1 MARKRGAKPAGTETP
16 PAQNERRLE
25 LKTEILGVIYLGLAV
40 LIFFSLQMKE
50 TGSFGEA
57 VRRVLYTVTGKKGS
71 FLLPVLFAAL
81 GWQLLKNHRKFSLTY
96 RYLGVITGCLWGILL
111 IHLVTEGAPA
121 EPLPFDYQEGGG
133 AVASLILYGLN
144 RIFSTLGTAVV
155 LSLLLLISVILVL
168 DRPLLQFL
176 TDLIGK
182 IAGSFRVFFRRK
194 RAAAD
199 LPYVQASA
207 TAEGMT
213 ADPPSGGSPG
223 EPRSRKK
230 EAFSRREKSR
240 PETETAALV
249 AVKSGRKLGPYQLP
263 PLDLLHLPPRPKRN
277 LKLPDQ
283 SAQLE
288 ATLASFGVQAKVTEV
303 HQGPVITRYEV
314 HPAPGVKVS
323 RIVNLANDLAL
334 ALAARGLRI
343 EAPIPGK
350 SAVGI
355 EVPNQEA
362 RPVTLREVVES
373 RAFWNAGKLGIA
385 MGVDITGEPSV
396 TNLDKMPHLLIAGAT
411 GSGKSV
417 CLNAIL
423 VSLLYRASPVE
434 VKLILIDPKRVELSV
449 YEDIPHLA
457 APVVTEAKKAA
468 AVLKALVAEMEARYK
483 AFAEKGVRDLPRYN
497 RALQPEELPMP
508 YIVVVIDEL
517 ADLMMVAPVD
527 VEDAICR
534 LAQMARATGIHL
546 VVATQRPSVDVITG
560 LIKANIPSR
569 IAFAVSS
576 QVDSRTILDTA
587 GAEQLLGRGDMLFA
601 PVGALKPV
609 RLQGALVL
617 DEEIKAVTDHWRL
630 QGTPEYIEALTNP
643 QPEQTAGGVEAADDE
658 LFWDAVQVV
667 IDQGQASA
675 SSLQRRFRIGYT
687 RAARLIDLME
697 EKGFVGPHDG
707 SKPRTVLIN
716 RRQLEELRKG
726 GS

>member
-1 MARKRGAKPAGTETP
+1 MARKRGAKPAGTEPRPT
-16 PAQNERRLE
+16 QSERRLE

-40 LIFFSLQMKE
+40 LLFFSLQMKE

-81 GWQLLKNHRKFSLTY
+81 GWQLLKNHRNFSLTY
-96 RYLGVITGCLWGILL
+96 RYVGVITGCLWGILL
-111 IHLVTEGAPA
+111 IHLVTSGAPA

-133 AVASLILYGLN
+133 AVASLILYGLD
-144 RIFSTLGTAVV
+144 RIFSSLGTIVV
-155 LSLLLLISVILVL
+155 LCLLLLISVILVL
-168 DRPLLQFL
+168 DRPLIQFL
-176 TDLIGK
+176 IDLKGK
-182 IAGSFRVFFRRK
+182 VGSWFRFFFRK
-194 RAAAD
+194 KKMVAD
-199 LPYVQASA
+199 LHYEQASA

-213 ADPPSGGSPG
+213 ADLPAAPPA
-223 EPRSRKK
+223 EPRVRKK
-230 EAFSRREKSR
+230 EVFPRKEKPPRETLA
-240 PETETAALV
+240 PVAAQ
-249 AVKSGRKLGPYQLP
+249 SGRKLGPYQLP

-277 LKLPDQ
+277 PKLPDQ

-288 ATLASFGVQAKVTEV
+288 ATLASFGVQAQVMEV
-303 HQGPVITRYEV
+303 HQGPVITRYEI

-362 RPVTLREVVES
+362 RMVTLREVVES

-417 CLNAIL
+417 CLNALL

-449 YEDIPHLA
+449 YEGIPHLA

-468 AVLKALVAEMEARYK
+468 AVLKAVVAEMETRYK
-483 AFAEKGVRDLPRYN
+483 AFAEKGVRDLARYN
-497 RALQPEELPMP
+497 RVLKPDELPMP

-517 ADLMMVAPVD
+517 ADLMMVAPVE

-576 QVDSRTILDTA
+576 QVDSRTILDMA

-617 DEEIKAVTDHWRL
+617 DEEIKAVTDHWRS
-630 QGTPEYIEALTNP
+630 QGAPDFVEAFSNP
-643 QPEQTAGGVEAADDE
+643 QPEQGPGVTEATEDE

-697 EKGFVGPHDG
+697 EKGFVGPHEG
-707 SKPRTVLIN
+707 SKPRTVLIT
-716 RRQLEELRKG
+716 RRQLEELRKADL
-726 GS
+726 

>member
-1 MARKRGAKPAGTETP
+1 MAKKRGTRPVRTEKRP
-16 PAQNERRLE
+16 EASERRLE
-25 LKTEILGVIYLGLAV
+25 LKTEILGVVYLGLAV
-40 LIFFSLQMKE
+40 LLFFSLQMKE

-57 VRRVLYTVTGKKGS
+57 VRRILYTVTGKKGS
-71 FLLPVLFAAL
+71 FLLPVLFVAL
-81 GWQLLKNHRKFSLTY
+81 GWQLLKNHRNFSLTY
-96 RYLGVITGCLWGILL
+96 RNVGVITACLWGILL
-111 IHLVTEGAPA
+111 IHLGTVGVPL

-133 AVASLILYGLN
+133 AVASIILYGLD
-144 RIFSTLGTAVV
+144 RIFSLLGTIVV

-168 DRPLLQFL
+168 DRPLIQFL
-176 TDLIGK
+176 ADLKGKISGWFLLLWRKKNSATDLH
-182 IAGSFRVFFRRK
+182 
-194 RAAAD
+194 
-199 LPYVQASA
+199 YEQASA
-207 TAEGMT
+207 TAEMTT
-213 ADPPSGGSPG
+213 ADPPAAPPVK
-223 EPRSRKK
+223 PRARRKEGFQRK
-230 EAFSRREKSR
+230 DKPQREV
-240 PETETAALV
+240 AALV
-249 AVKSGRKLGPYQLP
+249 EVKSGRKLGPYQLP
-263 PLDLLHLPPRPKRN
+263 ALDLLHHPTRQKRN
-277 LKLPDQ
+277 LKIPDQ

-288 ATLASFGVQAKVTEV
+288 ATLASFGVQAQVMEV

-362 RPVTLREVVES
+362 RMVTLREVVES
-373 RAFWNAGKLGIA
+373 RAFWSAGKLGIA

-417 CLNAIL
+417 CLNALL

-449 YEDIPHLA
+449 YEGIPHLA

-468 AVLKALVAEMEARYK
+468 AVLKAVVAEMESRYK
-483 AFAEKGVRDLPRYN
+483 AFAEKGVRDLARYN
-497 RALQPEELPMP
+497 RALKPDEHPMP
-508 YIVVVIDEL
+508 YMVVVIDEL

-576 QVDSRTILDTA
+576 QVDSRTILDSA

-617 DEEIKAVTDHWRL
+617 DEEIKAVTDHWRN
-630 QGTPEYIEALTNP
+630 QGSPEFVDAFINP
-643 QPEQTAGGVEAADDE
+643 QTVQSAGAMAAEEDE

-687 RAARLIDLME
+687 RAARLVDNME
-697 EKGFVGPHDG
+697 EKGFVGPHEG
-707 SKPRTVLIN
+707 SKPRTVLIT
-716 RRQLEELRKG
+716 RRQLEELRKTD
-726 GS
+726 S

>member
-1 MARKRGAKPAGTETP
+1 MAKRQSGRTPRTEHSP
-16 PAQNERRLE
+16 EPCDRQKE
-25 LKTEILGVIYLGLAV
+25 LKTEILGVVYLGLAV
-40 LIFFSLQMKE
+40 LLFLSLQMKE

-96 RYLGVITGCLWGILL
+96 RYVGVIIGCFWGILL
-111 IHLVTEGAPA
+111 IHLLTVGVPMAPLSPA
-121 EPLPFDYQEGGG
+121 YQEGGG
-133 AVASLILYGLN
+133 AVASVILYSLN
-144 RIFSTLGTAVV
+144 RIFSVLGTMVV
-155 LSLLLLISVILVL
+155 LSLLLLIAVILVL

-176 TDLIGK
+176 ADLTSRIGRK
-182 IAGSFRVFFRRK
+182 LLRVLRRPRTPARLHYEQVSAAAEEKAAVPPRALRAKTEEQRRK
-194 RAAAD
+194 PRRRKEQPAQEAPA
-199 LPYVQASA
+199 L
-207 TAEGMT
+207 MT
-213 ADPPSGGSPG
+213 
-223 EPRSRKK
+223 
-230 EAFSRREKSR
+230 
-240 PETETAALV
+240 
-249 AVKSGRKLGPYQLP
+249 VKSSRQLGPYQLP
-263 PLDLLHLPPRPKRN
+263 ALDLLQLPPRSRRN
-277 LKLPDQ
+277 LKLLDQ
-283 SAQLE
+283 SDQLE
-288 ATLASFGVQAKVTEV
+288 ATLASFGVQAQVTAV
-303 HQGPVITRYEV
+303 HQGPVITRYEIQ
-314 HPAPGVKVS
+314 PAPGVKVS

-362 RPVTLREVVES
+362 RPVTLREVIAS
-373 RAFWNAGKLGIA
+373 RAFWSAGKLGIA
-385 MGVDITGEPSV
+385 LGVDITGEPSV
-396 TNLDKMPHLLIAGAT
+396 ANLDRMPHLLIAGAT

-423 VSLLYRASPVE
+423 LSLLYRASPVE
-434 VKLILIDPKRVELSV
+434 VKLVLIDPKRVELSV
-449 YEDIPHLA
+449 YDGIPHLA

-468 AVLKALVAEMEARYK
+468 AVLKAVTMEMEERYK
-483 AFAEKGVRDLPRYN
+483 AFAQKGVRDIVRYN
-497 RALQPEELPMP
+497 RAMKADELPMP
-508 YIVVVIDEL
+508 YMVVVIDEL

-576 QVDSRTILDTA
+576 QVDSRTILDSA

-601 PVGALKPV
+601 PVGALKPI

-617 DEEIKAVTDHWRL
+617 DEEIKMVTDHWRQ
-630 QGTPEYIEALTNP
+630 QGTPEYVEALTNP
-643 QPEQTAGGVEAADDE
+643 PAPENRGELAAEEDD
-658 LFWDAVQVV
+658 LFWDAVQFVV
-667 IDQGQASA
+667 DQEQASA

-687 RAARLIDLME
+687 RAARLIDIME
-697 EKGFVGPHDG
+697 EKGFVGPHEG
-707 SKPRTVLIN
+707 SKPRTVLLN
-716 RRQLEELRKG
+716 RRQLEELRRTDA
-726 GS
+726 

>member
-1 MARKRGAKPAGTETP
+1 MAKKQKTKPALS
-16 PAQNERRLE
+16 QNHSERSERQLE
-25 LKTEILGVIYLGLAV
+25 LKTEIWGVLYLGLAV
-40 LIFFSLQMKE
+40 LLLLSLQMKE
-50 TGSFGEA
+50 MGTFGEA

-71 FLLPVLFAAL
+71 LLLPLLFAVL
-81 GWQLLKNHRKFSLTY
+81 GWQLLKNHRNFSLTY
-96 RYLGVITGCLWGILL
+96 RFVGVITGCLWGILL
-111 IHLVTEGAPA
+111 LHLIYSGVPSA
-121 EPLPFDYQEGGG
+121 PLPFDYQEGGG
-133 AVASLILYGLN
+133 AVASIFLYGLD
-144 RIFSTLGTAVV
+144 RIFSLTGTVVV
-155 LSLLLLISVILVL
+155 LCLLLLISVILVL
-168 DRPLLQFL
+168 DRPLIQFL
-176 TDLIGK
+176 AELK
-182 IAGSFRVFFRRK
+182 ARLSRRLFLSFRKKNSPAGLHFE
-194 RAAAD
+194 
-199 LPYVQASA
+199 QASA
-207 TAEGMT
+207 AVE
-213 ADPPSGGSPG
+213 SPAPDIPRKPRIRTG
-223 EPRSRKK
+223 ERKNDNPGRK
-230 EAFSRREKSR
+230 ENPKQEA
-240 PETETAALV
+240 PALV
-249 AVKSGRKLGPYQLP
+249 AVQSGRKLGPYQLP
-263 PLDLLHLPPRPKRN
+263 SLDLLKPPIRQKRN
-277 LKLPDQ
+277 PKIPDQ

-288 ATLASFGVQAKVTEV
+288 ATLASFGVKAQIMAV
-303 HQGPVITRYEV
+303 HQGPVITRYEI

-362 RPVTLREVVES
+362 RTVTLREVVES
-373 RAFWNAGKLGIA
+373 RPFWSAGKLGLA

-417 CLNAIL
+417 CLNGLIL
-423 VSLLYRASPVE
+423 SLLYRASPVE
-434 VKLILIDPKRVELSV
+434 VKMILIDPKRVELSV

-457 APVVTEAKKAA
+457 APVVTEPKKAA
-468 AVLKALVAEMEARYK
+468 AVLKAVIAEMESRYK
-483 AFAEKGVRDLPRYN
+483 AFAEKGVRDIARYN
-497 RALQPEELPMP
+497 RVNENPMP
-508 YIVVVIDEL
+508 YVVVVIDEL

-527 VEDAICR
+527 VEDSICR

-576 QVDSRTILDTA
+576 QVDSRTILDCA

-609 RLQGALVL
+609 RLQGALVR
-617 DEEIKAVTDHWRL
+617 DEEIKAVTEHWRR
-630 QGTPEYIEALTNP
+630 QGSPDYVEALLNP
-643 QPEQTAGGVEAADDE
+643 QPTQGAGGIAGEEDE
-658 LFWDAVQVV
+658 LFWDAVQMV

-687 RAARLIDLME
+687 RAARLIDVME
-697 EKGFVGPHDG
+697 DKGFVGPHEG

-716 RRQLEELRKG
+716 RRQLEELNKPEA
-726 GS
+726 

>member
-1 MARKRGAKPAGTETP
+1 MAKKRGTKQLGTENRP
-16 PAQNERRLE
+16 ENSERRLE
-25 LKTEILGVIYLGLAV
+25 LKTEILGVVYLGLAV
-40 LIFFSLQMKE
+40 LLFFSLQMKE

-96 RYLGVITGCLWGILL
+96 RYVGVITGCLWGILL
-111 IHLVTEGAPA
+111 IHLAVSGVPA
-121 EPLPFDYQEGGG
+121 ELLPFDYQEGGG
-133 AVASLILYGLN
+133 AVASIILYGLD
-144 RIFSTLGTAVV
+144 RIFSFLGTVVV
-155 LSLLLLISVILVL
+155 LCLLLLISVILVL
-168 DRPLLQFL
+168 DRPLIQFL
-176 TDLIGK
+176 ADLKGKIGRGFFLLIGK
-182 IAGSFRVFFRRK
+182 K
-194 RAAAD
+194 NAATE
-199 LPYVQASA
+199 LHYEQASA
-207 TAEGMT
+207 TAEGRT
-213 ADPPSGGSPG
+213 VDHPQPPPVKTKGRRKERSTRQ
-223 EPRSRKK
+223 EKTPR
-230 EAFSRREKSR
+230 EAAVL
-240 PETETAALV
+240 AA
-249 AVKSGRKLGPYQLP
+249 AKSGRKLGPYQLP
-263 PLDLLHLPPRPKRN
+263 PLDLLHLPARPKRY
-277 LKLPDQ
+277 LKHPDQ
-283 SAQLE
+283 SAQLAE
-288 ATLASFGVQAKVTEV
+288 TLASFGVQAQIMEV
-303 HQGPVITRYEV
+303 HQGPVITRYEI

-362 RPVTLREVVES
+362 RMVTLREVVES
-373 RAFWNAGKLGIA
+373 RAFWSAGKLGIA

-417 CLNAIL
+417 CLNALL

-449 YEDIPHLA
+449 YEGIPHLA
-457 APVVTEAKKAA
+457 APVVTETKKAA
-468 AVLKALVAEMEARYK
+468 AVLKAVVAEMEARYK
-483 AFAEKGVRDLPRYN
+483 AFAAKGVRDLARYN
-497 RALQPEELPMP
+497 RVLKPDELPMA

-576 QVDSRTILDTA
+576 QVDSRTILDCA

-601 PVGALKPV
+601 PVGALKPL

-617 DEEIKAVTDHWRL
+617 DEEIKAVTDHWRG
-630 QGTPEYIEALTNP
+630 QGDPDFVEAFLNP
-643 QPEQTAGGVEAADDE
+643 QTGQSPGVMAAEEDE
-658 LFWDAVQVV
+658 LFWDAVKVV
-667 IDQGQASA
+667 VDQGQASA

-687 RAARLIDLME
+687 RAARLIDIME
-697 EKGFVGPHDG
+697 EKGFVGPHEG
-707 SKPRTVLIN
+707 SKPRTVLIT
-716 RRQLEELRKG
+716 RRQLEEMEKKDP
-726 GS
+726 

>member
-1 MARKRGAKPAGTETP
+1 MAKKQKGRPSQTE
-16 PAQNERRLE
+16 NRSERSDRQKE
-25 LKTEILGVIYLGLAV
+25 LKTEILGVVYLGLAV
-40 LIFFSLQMKE
+40 LLFLSLQMKE

-96 RYLGVITGCLWGILL
+96 RYVGVIIGCFWGILL
-111 IHLVTEGAPA
+111 IHLLSVGVPT
-121 EPLPFDYQEGGG
+121 EPLPFAYQEGGG
-133 AVASLILYGLN
+133 AVASVILYGLN
-144 RIFSTLGTAVV
+144 RIFSVLGTIVV
-155 LSLLLLISVILVL
+155 LSLLLLIVVILML

-176 TDLIGK
+176 ADLKSRIRQK
-182 IAGSFRVFFRRK
+182 IFRFFRCQKTPEGHHYDQVSAATEEKVAAPPRATRAKTEERRK
-194 RAAAD
+194 
-199 LPYVQASA
+199 
-207 TAEGMT
+207 E
-213 ADPPSGGSPG
+213 
-223 EPRSRKK
+223 
-230 EAFSRREKSR
+230 SRRREQPPR
-240 PETETAALV
+240 EAPALM
-249 AVKSGRKLGPYQLP
+249 AVKSGRQLGPYQLP
-263 PLDLLHLPPRPKRN
+263 ALDLLQMPPRSRRNPK
-277 LKLPDQ
+277 LLDQ
-283 SAQLE
+283 SDQLE
-288 ATLASFGVQAKVTEV
+288 ATLASFGVQAQVTAV
-303 HQGPVITRYEV
+303 HQGPVITRYEIQ
-314 HPAPGVKVS
+314 PAPGVKVS

-362 RPVTLREVVES
+362 RMVTLREVVAS
-373 RAFWNAGKLGIA
+373 RAFWSAGKLGIA

-396 TNLDKMPHLLIAGAT
+396 TNLDRMPHLLIAGAT

-417 CLNAIL
+417 CLNSIL
-423 VSLLYRASPVE
+423 LSLLYRASPVE
-434 VKLILIDPKRVELSV
+434 VKLVLIDPKRVELSV
-449 YEDIPHLA
+449 YDGIPHLA

-468 AVLKALVAEMEARYK
+468 AVLKAIVAEMEARYK
-483 AFAEKGVRDLPRYN
+483 AFAEKGVRDIARYN
-497 RALQPEELPMP
+497 RAVKADELPMP
-508 YIVVVIDEL
+508 YTVVVIDEL

-576 QVDSRTILDTA
+576 QVDSRTILDSA

-601 PVGALKPV
+601 PVGALKPI

-617 DEEIKAVTDHWRL
+617 DEEIKMVTDHWRR
-630 QGTPEYIEALTNP
+630 QGTPEYVEALANP
-643 QPEQTAGGVEAADDE
+643 PTTEARRDLSAEEDE
-658 LFWDAVQVV
+658 LFWDAVQLV
-667 IDQGQASA
+667 IDQEQASA

-687 RAARLIDLME
+687 RAARLIDIME
-697 EKGFVGPHDG
+697 EKGLLAARR
-707 SKPRTVLIN
+707 SKPRTVLIS
-716 RRQLEELRKG
+716 RRQLEELRKTDA
-726 GS
+726 